1 MQGLTNHGK
10 QHGFDKIKEKNFSFP
25 FLKKKKKARETSQET
40 LTTVQF
46 RDIYDLDQTFSI
58 AG

>member
-10 QHGFDKIKEKNFSFP
+10 QHGFDKIKQNFSFP
-25 FLKKKKKARETSQET
+25 FFKKKKARETSQET